1 MSVEGSAI
9 FSTATVEPNVSRRSA
24 SFPPSIWGDHF
35 LSYATDSMETS
46 DKAEHKKLKE
56 EVKRE
61 LMTTINKP
69 SQTLDFI
76 DAIQRLGISY
86 HFEMEIDEILRE
98 MYRSPCDFDNGDDD
112 DHHHNDL
119 YAISLKFR
127 LLRQQGYK
135 ISCDVFG
142 KFKNSQGNFND
153 SLVNDTRAILSFYEA
168 THLRVHGDEVLEE
181 ALVFTTSHLEF
192 LATHSSSPLRAKI
205 NHALKQPIR
214 KNIPRLE
221 ARNYFSV
228 YQEDPSCSEVLLNFA
243 KLDFNILQKQH
254 QKELSDIAKW
264 WKELDFAKKLP
275 FARDRVI
282 ECYFWI
288 LGVYFEPEHF
298 LARRMLTKVIA
309 MTSVIDD
316 IYDVYGKPE
325 ELELFTDAIERWE
338 ITAVD
343 LLPEYMK
350 VTYKA
355 LLDVYTEIEENMV
368 NEERSYRVYYAKEA
382 MKNQVR
388 AYYHESKWFHQKHT
402 PTMEE
407 YMAVALV
414 TSAYAML
421 AATSFVGMGRV
432 VTKDSFDWL
441 FRGPKILK
449 ASEIICRLMDDIVSH
464 KFEQKRGHVASSI
477 ECYMKQHG
485 TTEQETVHEF
495 RKQVTDAWKDV
506 NEEFLHPTAVPMPL
520 LTRMLNLARVI
531 DVVYKDEDG
540 YTNAGTALKD
550 LVSALLIDPVPM

>member
-9 FSTATVEPNVSRRSA
+9 FSTATAEPNASRRSA
-24 SFPPSIWGDHF
+24 SFSPSIWGDHF

-61 LMTTINKP
+61 LMANINRP

-86 HFEMEIDEILRE
+86 HFEIEIDEILRE
-98 MYRSPCDFDNGDDD
+98 MYRSHCDFDNGDDD

-142 KFKNSQGNFND
+142 KFKNSQGTFND
-153 SLVNDTRAILSFYEA
+153 SLANDTRGILSFYEA
-168 THLRVHGDEVLEE
+168 THLRVHGDEMLEE
-181 ALVFTTSHLEF
+181 ALAFTTSHLEF

-214 KNIPRLE
+214 KGIPRLE
-221 ARNYFSV
+221 ARHYFSI

-254 QKELSDIAKW
+254 QKELSEIAKW

-288 LGVYFEPEHF
+288 LGVYFEPEYL

-316 IYDVYGKPE
+316 IYDVYGTPE

-338 ITAVD
+338 STAVD
-343 LLPEYMK
+343 QLPEYMK

-368 NEERSYRVYYAKEA
+368 SEERSYRVYYAKEA

-388 AYYHESKWFHQKHT
+388 AYYLESKWFHQKHT

-421 AATSFVGMGRV
+421 AATSFVGMGHV

-449 ASEIICRLMDDIVSH
+449 ASETICRLMDDIVSH

-550 LVSALLIDPVPM
+550 LVSALLIDPVTM